1 MKNIYA
7 KEFVAM
13 CFAAIALLMPGNS
26 ASLSHG
32 IPALSGNK
40 GGSQQKALELIFANA
55 VAKVEQKSQEI
66 GTFFHHLKS
75 FQYFCKSNLYE
86 TSVEITQMERKE
98 MEYQYH
104 IFAPYRVCPLG
115 AHVDH
120 QHGLVTG
127 FAIDKGVDLWFDA
140 REDGHVHLESR
151 TFEGVVDFDIDA
163 PTQVREHHWGDYAR
177 GAKYALKK
185 RFELKKG
192 INGVIQ
198 GSLPVGGLSS
208 SAAVLIAY
216 VMAFAKANGI
226 TLQAFEVVQ
235 IASEAEREYI
245 GLNNG
250 ILDQACIALGRKD
263 GLLFLDC
270 DSNEYRI
277 IKKNPEMPDFEL
289 GIFFS
294 GLTRSLVNSD
304 YNLRVYE
311 CKTAAWNMLA
321 YTEQPLRTFDK
332 TFLRDIPKTTFE
344 KTRIAM
350 PARFARRAEHFY
362 SEYRRVRQGVTAWE
376 TGNLKLFGKLSFDSC
391 ESSIHNYECGSPEL
405 IAIYEIMRSLPGV
418 WGGRFSGAGF
428 KGACIA
434 MVDPNCK
441 DNIEK
446 VLTEKYLEQFPEYEK
461 TFQVFWV
468 RPDDGA
474 RFV

>member
-1 MKNIYA
+1 
-7 KEFVAM
+7 
-13 CFAAIALLMPGNS
+13 
-26 ASLSHG
+26 
-32 IPALSGNK
+32 
-40 GGSQQKALELIFANA
+40 
-55 VAKVEQKSQEI
+55 
-66 GTFFHHLKS
+66 
-75 FQYFCKSNLYE
+75 
-86 TSVEITQMERKE
+86 MEN
-98 MEYQYH
+98 YQYH
-104 IFAPYRVCPLG
+104 IFSPYRVCPLG

-127 FAIDKGVDLWFDA
+127 FAIDKGVDLWFNVRKDSA
-140 REDGHVHLESR
+140 VKLTSR
-151 TFEGVVDFDIDA
+151 TFEGDVEFHVNT
-163 PTQVREHHWGDYAR
+163 PSQVKERHWGDYAR
-177 GAKYALKK
+177 GAKYALRK
-185 RFELKKG
+185 RFELSHG
-192 INGVIQ
+192 IEGVIQ

-216 VMAFAKANGI
+216 VMAFAKANDI
-226 TLQAFEVVQ
+226 TLQPFEVVK

-250 ILDQACIALGRKD
+250 LLDQACIALGKKNQ
-263 GLLFLDC
+263 LLFLDC
-270 DSNEYRI
+270 DTNEYRLI
-277 IKKNPEMPDFEL
+277 PFGGIKTNTDKTDETDEKANTDITDNADNKTSVQSEKSVVKLKTNLCSDLPFEI

-321 YTEQPLRTFDK
+321 YTDQPLKTFDK
-332 TFLRDIPKTTFE
+332 TFLRDIPKATFE

-405 IAIYEIMRSLPGV
+405 IAIYEIMRQLPGV
-418 WGGRFSGAGF
+418 YGGRFSGAGF

-434 MVDPNCK
+434 LVDPAYKNE
-441 DNIEK
+441 IQK

-468 RPDDGA
+468 KPDDGA

>member
-1 MKNIYA
+1 
-7 KEFVAM
+7 
-13 CFAAIALLMPGNS
+13 
-26 ASLSHG
+26 
-32 IPALSGNK
+32 
-40 GGSQQKALELIFANA
+40 
-55 VAKVEQKSQEI
+55 
-66 GTFFHHLKS
+66 
-75 FQYFCKSNLYE
+75 
-86 TSVEITQMERKE
+86 
-98 MEYQYH
+98 MEYRYH
-104 IFAPYRVCPLG
+104 IFAPYRVCPIG

-127 FAIDKGVDLWFDA
+127 FAIDKGVDLWFTPN
-140 REDGHVHLESR
+140 ETGKVHLESK
-151 TFEGVVDFDIDA
+151 TFEGTMDFDI
-163 PTQVREHHWGDYAR
+163 TQVSQIKEGHWGDYAR
-177 GAKYALKK
+177 GVKYALRK
-185 RFELKKG
+185 RFALKHG
-192 INGVIQ
+192 IDGTIQ

-216 VMAFAKANGI
+216 VMAFAKANDI
-226 TLQAFEVVQ
+226 ELTPFEVVR

-250 ILDQACIALGRKD
+250 ILDQACIALGKKD

-277 IKKNPEMPDFEL
+277 IKRNPDMPDFAI

-321 YTEQPLRTFDK
+321 YTDQPLKPFDK
-332 TFLRDIPKTTFE
+332 TFLRDIPKSTFDR
-344 KTRIAM
+344 TRIAM
-350 PARFARRAEHFY
+350 PQRFARRAEHFY

-376 TGNLKLFGKLSFDSC
+376 SGNLKLFGKLSLDSC

-405 IAIYEIMRSLPGV
+405 IAIYEIMKSLPGV
-418 WGGRFSGAGF
+418 YGGRFSGAGF

-434 MVDPNCK
+434 LVDP
-441 DNIEK
+441 DFTESIEK
-446 VLTEKYLEQFPEYEK
+446 ELTSQYLERFPEYEN
-461 TFQVFWV
+461 TFKVYFV

-474 RFV
+474 RFI

>member
-1 MKNIYA
+1 MK
-7 KEFVAM
+7 
-13 CFAAIALLMPGNS
+13 
-26 ASLSHG
+26 
-32 IPALSGNK
+32 
-40 GGSQQKALELIFANA
+40 
-55 VAKVEQKSQEI
+55 
-66 GTFFHHLKS
+66 
-75 FQYFCKSNLYE
+75 
-86 TSVEITQMERKE
+86 
-98 MEYQYH
+98 EYQYH
-104 IFAPYRVCPLG
+104 IFSPYRVCPLG

-127 FAIDKGVDLWFDA
+127 FAIDKGVDLWFNV
-140 REDGHVHLESR
+140 REDGHVHLDSR
-151 TFEGVVDFDIDA
+151 TFEGEVDFEVAA
-163 PTQVREHHWGDYAR
+163 PSQVKEHHWGDYAR

-185 RFELKKG
+185 RFELVKG
-192 INGVIQ
+192 IDGVIQ

-226 TLQAFEVVQ
+226 TLQPFEVVQ

-250 ILDQACIALGRKD
+250 LLDQACIALGKKD

-277 IKKNPEMPDFEL
+277 IKKNHEMPEFEL

-332 TFLRDIPKTTFE
+332 TFLRDIPKATFE

-405 IAIYEIMRSLPGV
+405 IAIYEIMRTLPGV

-434 MVDPNCK
+434 IVDPAYK
-441 DNIEK
+441 EQIEK
-446 VLTEKYLEQFPEYEK
+446 ELTARYLEQFPEYEK
-461 TFQVFWV
+461 TFECFFVK
-468 RPDDGA
+468 PDDGA

>member
-1 MKNIYA
+1 MD
-7 KEFVAM
+7 
-13 CFAAIALLMPGNS
+13 
-26 ASLSHG
+26 
-32 IPALSGNK
+32 
-40 GGSQQKALELIFANA
+40 
-55 VAKVEQKSQEI
+55 
-66 GTFFHHLKS
+66 
-75 FQYFCKSNLYE
+75 
-86 TSVEITQMERKE
+86 
-98 MEYQYH
+98 YQYH
-104 IFAPYRVCPLG
+104 IFSPYRVCPLG

-127 FAIDKGVDLWFDA
+127 FAIDKGVDLWFNVTNTNHTDDTNKWS
-140 REDGHVHLESR
+140 DGHVHLESR
-151 TFEGVVDFDIDA
+151 TFDGVVDFDIDA
-163 PTQVREHHWGDYAR
+163 PSLVKQGNWGDYAR
-177 GAKYALKK
+177 GAKYALRK
-185 RFELKKG
+185 RFELKRG
-192 INGVIQ
+192 IEGVIQ

-216 VMAFAKANGI
+216 VMAFAKANDI
-226 TLQAFEVVQ
+226 TLQPFEVVK

-250 ILDQACIALGRKD
+250 LLDQACIALSKKNQ
-263 GLLFLDC
+263 LLFLDC
-270 DSNEYRI
+270 DSNEYRLI
-277 IKKNPEMPDFEL
+277 PFGGVNTNTDNTDETDNKTSVQSEKSVVKEKTNSCSDLPFEI

-321 YTEQPLRTFDK
+321 YTEQPLKSFDK
-332 TFLRDIPKTTFE
+332 TFLRDIPKATFE

-405 IAIYEIMRSLPGV
+405 IAIYDIMRELPGV
-418 WGGRFSGAGF
+418 YGGRFSGAGF

-434 MVDPNCK
+434 LVDPAYK
-441 DNIEK
+441 EQIEAEVTK
-446 VLTEKYLEQFPEYEK
+446 QYLAKFPEYET
-461 TFQVFWV
+461 TFKVFWV
-468 RPDDGA
+468 HPDDGA
-474 RFV
+474 RFL

>member
-1 MKNIYA
+1 MDYK
-7 KEFVAM
+7 
-13 CFAAIALLMPGNS
+13 
-26 ASLSHG
+26 
-32 IPALSGNK
+32 
-40 GGSQQKALELIFANA
+40 
-55 VAKVEQKSQEI
+55 
-66 GTFFHHLKS
+66 
-75 FQYFCKSNLYE
+75 
-86 TSVEITQMERKE
+86 
-98 MEYQYH
+98 YH
-104 IFAPYRVCPLG
+104 IFSPYRVCPLG

-127 FAIDKGVDLWFDA
+127 FAIDKGVDLWFTPS
-140 REDGHVHLESR
+140 EDGRVHLESM
-151 TFEGVVDFDIDA
+151 TFEGAVDFDV
-163 PTQVREHHWGDYAR
+163 TQGTLVREKHWGDYAR

-185 RFELKKG
+185 RFALRYG
-192 INGVIQ
+192 IEGVIK

-216 VMAFAKANGI
+216 VMAFAKANNI
-226 TLQAFEVVQ
+226 ELEPMEVVR

-250 ILDQACIALGRKD
+250 ILDQACIALGKKD

-277 IKKNPEMPDFEL
+277 IKRNPNMPEFEI

-311 CKTAAWNMLA
+311 CKMAAWNVLA
-321 YTEQPLRTFDK
+321 YTDQPLKTFDK
-332 TFLRDIPKTTFE
+332 TFLRDIPKATFE
-344 KTRIAM
+344 KCRIAM

-376 TGNLKLFGKLSFDSC
+376 SGNLKLFGKLSFDSC

-405 IAIYEIMRSLPGV
+405 IAIYDIMKTLPGV
-418 WGGRFSGAGF
+418 YGGRFSGAGF
-428 KGACIA
+428 KGACVA
-434 MVDPNCK
+434 LVDPKCK
-441 DNIEK
+441 EDIERE
-446 VLTEKYLEQFPEYEK
+446 LTRRYLEQFPEYEE
-461 TFQVFWV
+461 TFKVYFV
-468 RPDDGA
+468 KPDNGT

>member
-1 MKNIYA
+1 MDK
-7 KEFVAM
+7 
-13 CFAAIALLMPGNS
+13 
-26 ASLSHG
+26 
-32 IPALSGNK
+32 
-40 GGSQQKALELIFANA
+40 
-55 VAKVEQKSQEI
+55 
-66 GTFFHHLKS
+66 
-75 FQYFCKSNLYE
+75 
-86 TSVEITQMERKE
+86 
-98 MEYQYH
+98 YQYH
-104 IFAPYRVCPLG
+104 IFSPYRVCPLG

-127 FAIDKGVDLWFDA
+127 FAIDKGVDLWFTPS
-140 REDGHVHLESR
+140 EDGRVHLESM
-151 TFEGVVDFDIDA
+151 TFEGAVDFDV
-163 PTQVREHHWGDYAR
+163 TQGTLVREKHWGDYAR

-185 RFELKKG
+185 RFALRYG
-192 INGVIQ
+192 IEGVIK

-216 VMAFAKANGI
+216 VMAFAKANNI
-226 TLQAFEVVQ
+226 ELEPMEVVR

-250 ILDQACIALGRKD
+250 ILDQACIALGKKD

-277 IKKNPEMPDFEL
+277 IKRNPNMPEFEI

-311 CKTAAWNMLA
+311 CKTAAWNVLA
-321 YTEQPLRTFDK
+321 YTDQPLKTFDK
-332 TFLRDIPKTTFE
+332 TFLRDIPKATFE
-344 KTRIAM
+344 KCRIAM

-376 TGNLKLFGKLSFDSC
+376 SGNLKLFGKLSFDSC

-405 IAIYEIMRSLPGV
+405 IAIYDIMKTLPGV
-418 WGGRFSGAGF
+418 YGGRFSGEGF
-428 KGACIA
+428 KGACVA
-434 MVDPNCK
+434 LVDPKCK
-441 DNIEK
+441 EDIERE
-446 VLTEKYLEQFPEYEK
+446 LTRRYLEQFPEYEE
-461 TFQVFWV
+461 TFKVYFV
-468 RPDDGA
+468 KPDNGT